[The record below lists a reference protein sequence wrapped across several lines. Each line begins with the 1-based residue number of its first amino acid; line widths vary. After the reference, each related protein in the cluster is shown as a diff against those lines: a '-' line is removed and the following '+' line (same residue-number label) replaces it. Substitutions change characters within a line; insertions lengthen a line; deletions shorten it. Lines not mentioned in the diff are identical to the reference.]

1 MKDPIK
7 IIKLHEKIYLTKTEK
22 QTGLSDE
29 IIIETSQ
36 KAIEMLNYLKVIRHD
51 KENTQSYLKNLA
63 EEYNGVYPILL
74 LETWLLLSIKDND
87 TYLYAYNYL
96 AQKSNRYE
104 GVVLNE
110 VKLISDLDLYEM
122 LDQESI
128 LQTNTTPK
136 DDERQKKNTETLF
149 DIWVDCVDK
158 QRTYDNIINKLK
170 QQNTYSDCA
179 FITEDR
185 GKLVWNESI
194 WGNRRY
200 LAAFIYTLTKGK
212 WITKWYSASR
222 YKRILENTFEF
233 EKGFKPEP
241 FKSLESQP
249 FDDKYLAPFK
259 GFPLNV

>member
-96 AQKSNRYE
+96 AQK
-104 GVVLNE
+104 
-110 VKLISDLDLYEM
+110 
-122 LDQESI
+122 
-128 LQTNTTPK
+128 
-136 DDERQKKNTETLF
+136 
-149 DIWVDCVDK
+149 
-158 QRTYDNIINKLK
+158 
-170 QQNTYSDCA
+170 
-179 FITEDR
+179 
-185 GKLVWNESI
+185 
-194 WGNRRY
+194 
-200 LAAFIYTLTKGK
+200 
-212 WITKWYSASR
+212 
-222 YKRILENTFEF
+222 
-233 EKGFKPEP
+233 
-241 FKSLESQP
+241 
-249 FDDKYLAPFK
+249 
-259 GFPLNV
+259 